1 MKYVMT
7 IAFAMATVLILSAQD
22 ATENNTNTEYDSV
35 LATQLGADQL
45 GMKQYVLAFLKAG
58 PNRDQDADAA
68 AALQRA
74 HLDNIHR
81 LAETGKLI
89 LAGPFLDDGDIRGM
103 FVFDVR
109 TVEEAAALTATDP
122 AVKAGRLIMELHPWY
137 GSAALMQIPELHEK
151 IAKVRF

>member
-22 ATENNTNTEYDSV
+22 PAAQPGIEYDSV
-35 LATQLGADQL
+35 MAKELGADQL
-45 GMKQYVLAFLKAG
+45 GMKQYVLAFLKGG
-58 PNRDQDADAA
+58 PNRDQNAEAA

-74 HLDNIHR
+74 HLDNIHH

-89 LAGPFLDDGDIRGM
+89 LAGPFLDDGDIRGI

-137 GSAALMQIPELHEK
+137 GSAALMQIPDLHEK